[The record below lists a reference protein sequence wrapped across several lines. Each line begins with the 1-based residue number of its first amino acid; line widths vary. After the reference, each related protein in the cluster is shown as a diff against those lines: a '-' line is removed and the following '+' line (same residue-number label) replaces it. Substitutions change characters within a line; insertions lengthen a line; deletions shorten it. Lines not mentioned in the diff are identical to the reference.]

1 MIQRPPESTRTDT
14 LFPYTTRFRS
24 LSAGSAITVANLS
37 SKRTPSSPTRETPFF
52 RSLAFAD
59 ATLLPKGADA
69 GIGARCNMGRCV
81 AQTEGAQAQADAP
94 SVQSD
99 ASIRRYGLARSEIGR
114 AQSELQPLMRISYA

>member
-14 LFPYTTRFRS
+14 LFPFAARAEG

-59 ATLLPKGADA
+59 ATLLPKGAEA
-69 GIGARCNMGRCV
+69 GIGARCNMGRRV
-81 AQTEGAQAQADAP
+81 AQTEGAPAQADAP

-99 ASIRRYGLARSEIGR
+99 ASLRRSG
-114 AQSELQPLMRISYA
+114 